1 MGYIYKAFNIKN
13 DFFCEKLLHDLPFS
27 ENDFEKPEIIIGLN
41 NAGYRV
47 NEKQHSL
54 TYYPSDSIFK
64 MRMLNYSTYDPLID
78 NEEKTIRDNLRKF
91 IEEMKI
97 YMEENKLNDDKFM
110 KNLCDDIYISYR
122 TFGTKFATMYNNA
135 RQTSQ
140 GTQRCY
146 NVNHTPEDEIQK
158 IYSSSLTLTKPK
170 LQRQKAVYNNNNND
184 DDITFHELNH
194 TVSGFADAPYL
205 TPTSTR
211 LMRDISSSYEI
222 NSDNNTELSVEI

>member
-1 MGYIYKAFNIKN
+1 
-13 DFFCEKLLHDLPFS
+13 
-27 ENDFEKPEIIIGLN
+27 
-41 NAGYRV
+41 
-47 NEKQHSL
+47 
-54 TYYPSDSIFK
+54 
-64 MRMLNYSTYDPLID
+64 
-78 NEEKTIRDNLRKF
+78 
-91 IEEMKI
+91 
-97 YMEENKLNDDKFM
+97 
-110 KNLCDDIYISYR
+110 
-122 TFGTKFATMYNNA
+122 MYNNA

-146 NVNHTPEDEIQK
+146 NVNHTPQDERQK

-184 DDITFHELNH
+184 DIAFDELNH

-222 NSDNNTELSVEI
+222 NTDSTELSVEI